1 MNEMI
6 HQLFDERYWKAAR
19 FCNIFHIIYALL
31 CGFIA
36 GFAFTLGIFPE
47 TSAVVWVST
56 MALPAICYPL
66 MLFKLFRPWSSEG
79 IKKRIMEATERIEGV
94 AFQGQSFAGIH
105 QVNFKYSI
113 DGKQYKSSDLFD
125 QVQHPEVG
133 ESIIVA
139 YNPRKPSSSYI
150 ETRDAIQSR

>member
-1 MNEMI
+1 
-6 HQLFDERYWKAAR
+6 
-19 FCNIFHIIYALL
+19 
-31 CGFIA
+31 
-36 GFAFTLGIFPE
+36 
-47 TSAVVWVST
+47 
-56 MALPAICYPL
+56 
-66 MLFKLFRPWSSEG
+66 
-79 IKKRIMEATERIEGV
+79 MEATERIEGV

-113 DGKQYKSSDLFD
+113 DGKQYKSSALFD